1 MGSAFR
7 LPIWFGPTY
16 EEAICW
22 CSERGVQVICADV
35 HASTVYDQVDWQ
47 RPSALVMGP
56 ESSGLSSNELDKADL
71 AVMIPMRGPAE
82 SLNVAVATGV
92 LLYEA
97 VRQRSSVS

>member
-1 MGSAFR
+1 V
-7 LPIWFGPTY
+7 
-16 EEAICW
+16 
-22 CSERGVQVICADV
+22 RGVQIICADV
-35 HASTVYDQVDWQ
+35 HAATVYDQVDWQ

-56 ESSGLSSNELDKADL
+56 ESSGLSRDELDEADL
-71 AVMIPMRGPAE
+71 AVTIPMRGPAE